1 VRLIAPLI
9 RGTQNQFMEEQ
20 RGRCQGGMSKM
31 VGRSSIDRALSR
43 QHCSVLLARLSD
55 TMPVGAER
63 LGYPVTLKL
72 EAA

>member
-1 VRLIAPLI
+1 
-9 RGTQNQFMEEQ
+9 MEEE
-20 RGRCQGGMSKM
+20 RRRCQGGMSKM

-43 QHCSVLLARLSD
+43 QHCSVLLARTSDICLRAVDHLSWSRA
-55 TMPVGAER
+55 MAVGAER